1 MGKENKPEIEERQN
15 IYGADAPSELHC
27 RRCKTLLDKGVCPN
41 CGYRVY
47 IPMDEKKRNKIRL
60 IATAVGV
67 AVFAVLF
74 VALKIIKG

>member
-1 MGKENKPEIEERQN
+1 MNNTNESQNEENRN